1 MNKFERISNLLYD
14 LKFKLE
20 DKGILDKE
28 IETHLLTIQKEID
41 HIREEEHKTKQQ
53 IADLLYKL

>member
-1 MNKFERISNLLYD
+1 MNKFDRISNLLHD

-28 IETHLLTIQKEID
+28 IEAYLLLAQKEIQ
-41 HIREEEHKTKQQ
+41 HMREEEHKTKQQ
-53 IADLLYKL
+53 IVNLLHNL

>member
-1 MNKFERISNLLYD
+1 MNKFDRISNLLYD

-28 IETHLLTIQKEID
+28 IETHLLLVQKEIQR
-41 HIREEEHKTKQQ
+41 IREEEHKAKQQ
-53 IADLLYKL
+53 IAELLARL